1 MLEPLEAVLAELER
15 ERVDAIVLGGDVIGG
30 PQPAETLARL
40 REVELPLHWIRGNG
54 ERALAGDDGST
65 GDEDALEYTAERV
78 SDDEAAFLV
87 ALPETLTLEIDEL
100 GRVLFCHAT
109 PRSDQELI
117 TPATPDDVL
126 LRVTEGIEERVVVAG
141 HSHMQLDRC
150 IGDLRWVNAG
160 SVGMPFEGEVA
171 AFWTVVGPDVER
183 RRTRFD
189 LERAVEAIEAT
200 AWPPTAS
207 FVEENIRTAI
217 TRDEATEDF
226 ERIARELG
234 ER

>member
-1 MLEPLEAVLAELER
+1 
-15 ERVDAIVLGGDVIGG
+15 
-30 PQPAETLARL
+30 
-40 REVELPLHWIRGNG
+40 
-54 ERALAGDDGST
+54 
-65 GDEDALEYTAERV
+65 
-78 SDDEAAFLV
+78 
-87 ALPETLTLEIDEL
+87 
-100 GRVLFCHAT
+100 
-109 PRSDQELI
+109 
-117 TPATPDDVL
+117 
-126 LRVTEGIEERVVVAG
+126 
-141 HSHMQLDRC
+141 
-150 IGDLRWVNAG
+150 
-160 SVGMPFEGEVA
+160 MPFEGEVA

-200 AWPPTAS
+200 PWPPTAS